1 MAKNELV
8 SLSLISNGPLHAYGL
23 NQIVREMDLENLAKI
38 SLPSIYSALSRLK
51 NEGNVEVSVMQVG
64 NKPERKVYTITK
76 KGRTRLEQEFASAI
90 LSTDTGENP
99 INIAI
104 NFAFGMPADEIT
116 DLLKI
121 RIDNLKENI
130 RRFKKRYE
138 DIKSC
143 NMLSTMISING
154 FIKHQEVE
162 IDLAHEFIELLEKD
176 PGFYK
181 RQGKEIIEC
190 VNQGKSENAD

>member
-8 SLSLISNGPLHAYGL
+8 SLALISNGPLHAYGL

-51 NEGNVEVSVMQVG
+51 NEGSVEVSVKQVG

-76 KGRTRLEQEFASAI
+76 KGKARLEQEFANAVFT
-90 LSTDTGENP
+90 TDLGENP

-104 NFAFGMPADEIT
+104 NFAFGMPADAIT
-116 DLLKI
+116 NLLKI
-121 RIDNLKENI
+121 RIDNLKESI
-130 RRFKKRYE
+130 RRLKKRYE
-138 DIKSC
+138 EIKTC
-143 NMLSTMISING
+143 NMLSTMLSINA

-162 IDLAHEFIELLEKD
+162 IELAHEFMGLLKKD
-176 PGFYK
+176 PNFYK

-190 VNQGKSENAD
+190 VNQGKGAK